1 MQLPTCQGRIVSL
14 WVQAIK
20 SKGGRRESAS
30 IQYANHR
37 EEEPRCAAAEGTCC
51 IYSSLILHWP
61 PHTDRWAPA
70 VTTSI
75 RNHPV
80 RDDLEWNHCISGS
93 PAVSLHLVI
102 SALNKKRGQQD
113 PANVLPNIGC
123 ISAARKVCFFFP
135 SMEMW
140 RTDVFLFTSH
150 DSFCPASLFLEI
162 LLWNRTDTIRKQKHN
177 VVLVHSN
184 STFSHTF
191 FFFFS
196 SGMKDKL

>member
-20 SKGGRRESAS
+20 SKGGERESAS

-51 IYSSLILHWP
+51 IYSPLILHWP
-61 PHTDRWAPA
+61 PHTVGWAPA
-70 VTTSI
+70 ITTSI

-102 SALNKKRGQQD
+102 STLNKKRGQQD
-113 PANVLPNIGC
+113 PGNVLLNIGC
-123 ISAARKVCFFFP
+123 ISAARKVWGFFP
-135 SMEMW
+135 LNADVTHRCLLIHLSWFILSCFSLPGNSIMEQSW
-140 RTDVFLFTSH
+140 RDKETKTSR
-150 DSFCPASLFLEI
+150 SP
-162 LLWNRTDTIRKQKHN
+162 
-177 VVLVHSN
+177 
-184 STFSHTF
+184 STFKFYIFSYIF
-191 FFFFS
+191 F
-196 SGMKDKL
+196 LALV